1 MADLKLPSIN
11 RIQISGRITQDIEL
25 KYTPKGTPVA
35 KFSVA
40 VDENYKDTNDQ
51 WQKSTTFFNCV
62 AWSKVAEQVNTQARK
77 GTAVLLEGKMT
88 SRKYEQDGV
97 SKTAWEINV
106 FSFNALEWLPKADDG
121 TQPTQQTP
129 PAPRQPVANDDVP
142 F

>member
-11 RIQISGRITQDIEL
+11 RIQISGRITNDIEL
-25 KYTPKGTPVA
+25 KYTPKGTPVV
-35 KFSVA
+35 KISVA
-40 VDENYKDTNDQ
+40 VDENYKDANDQ

-62 AWSKVAEQVNTQARK
+62 AWSKVAEQVNTQSRK

-97 SKTAWEINV
+97 SKTAWEVNV
-106 FSFNALEWLPKADDG
+106 FSFNALEWLPKADDNG
-121 TQPTQQTP
+121 SMPQPPANTP
-129 PAPRQPVANDDVP
+129 PVTNDDVP